1 MPYKIL
7 YNNHISQKRE
17 LTHLKPKGWECLVSD
32 KSVIFHPAKERVPY
46 VKASL
51 YKESVFALEIK
62 TSKRANK
69 TRVLKFDSFDTLK
82 DNVDIQLSILS

>member
-1 MPYKIL
+1 MPYNIL

-17 LTHLKPKGWECLVSD
+17 LMHLKPKGWECQVSD
-32 KSVIFHPAKERVPY
+32 KSIIFHPAKERAPY

-62 TSKRANK
+62 TCKRTDK
-69 TRVLKFDSFDTLK
+69 TTVLKFDSFDTLK
-82 DNVDIQLSILS
+82 DNVDIQLTLLS